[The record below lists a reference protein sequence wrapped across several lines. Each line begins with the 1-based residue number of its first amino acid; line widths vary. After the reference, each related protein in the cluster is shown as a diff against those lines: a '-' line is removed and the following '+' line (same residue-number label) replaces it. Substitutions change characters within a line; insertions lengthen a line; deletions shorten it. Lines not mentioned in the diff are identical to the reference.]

1 MTTGA
6 ALATVLVRTAGLIYR
21 PRRAEFVGEL
31 SALQDEFDET
41 GLGYALGTVMGA
53 TIERVTT
60 VGQPLRIRDATKSF
74 GDTTAVRGVS
84 LEVPAGSVTAL
95 LGGNGAGK
103 STLLRMIAGTEVADS
118 GTLFLG
124 DTPITAR
131 DVDVH
136 ASIVPSDLKLFD
148 DLTVAQNLAIG
159 RAERSAWIINAER
172 ERERAHAALR
182 RVGSTIDP
190 TLRVRDLTLPDRIVV
205 AIARAMQRPCPVV
218 VLDEPTGSLSQKGS
232 ATIFSA
238 IAALRRLGVSI
249 VYVSHRIDEVFS
261 LADRVAVL
269 RDGELVHEG
278 PIAQTNPDE
287 VVRHIVGDELI
298 A

>member
-6 ALATVLVRTAGLIYR
+6 TLATVLVRTAGLIYR
-21 PRRAEFVGEL
+21 PRRQEFAGEL
-31 SALQDEFDET
+31 SALQNELGET
-41 GLGYALGTVMGA
+41 GLGYAVGTVMGA
-53 TIERVTT
+53 AIERVTT

-74 GDTTAVRGVS
+74 GGTTAVRGVS

-118 GTLFLG
+118 GTLYLG

-136 ASIVPSDLKLFD
+136 ASIVPADLKLFD

-159 RAERSAWIINAER
+159 RAERSAWIINADR
-172 ERERAHAALR
+172 ERERAHVALR
-182 RVGSTIDP
+182 RVGSSIDP
-190 TLRVRDLTLPDRIVV
+190 TIRVRDLTLPDQIVV

-218 VLDEPTGSLSQKGS
+218 VLDEPTGSLSEPDS
-232 ATIFSA
+232 AKIFGA
-238 IAALRRLGVSI
+238 VAALRRLGVSI

-278 PIAQTNPDE
+278 PIADTSPAA
-287 VVRHIVGDELI
+287 VVRHIVGDDVEI
-298 A
+298 